1 VFSSSSDKSGVLLS
15 VELLLEIAQNN
26 LRNMPRKTW
35 STDLSDRRTFKSKW
49 MRHIAKNRVKQVK
62 KMSLKRTAN
71 LKRGR
76 SGASITPKQLAM
88 VFAGA
93 HSVLLGRNPM
103 SLLEFHYFK
112 EKDPSGRP
120 SWRRQTS
127 SFRASGALMGPGAFS
142 AANLFR
148 GEMSLVQHFIFVSR

>member
-1 VFSSSSDKSGVLLS
+1 
-15 VELLLEIAQNN
+15 
-26 LRNMPRKTW
+26 
-35 STDLSDRRTFKSKW
+35 
-49 MRHIAKNRVKQVK
+49 
-62 KMSLKRTAN
+62 MSLKRTAN
-71 LKRGR
+71 LKGGR

-120 SWRRQTS
+120 SWLRQ
-127 SFRASGALMGPGAFS
+127 FISGQWCSYGPGAFS

-148 GEMSLVQHFIFVSR
+148 GEMSLVQRFIFVSR